1 MILGLELCWFRLG
14 HWRQTGAGIEA
25 AVEGRREIRLKKK
38 YEVEEE
44 GDRLKEGGE
53 EGERDEVRLLS

>member
-1 MILGLELCWFRLG
+1 M
-14 HWRQTGAGIEA
+14 
-25 AVEGRREIRLKKK
+25 EGRREIRLKKK